1 MVLTS
6 LVPRPH
12 LSWEVWS
19 GHETR
24 SLLCSDDGGPIDR
37 PRQIAM
43 KISDWEDFVY
53 IDIIFGLF
61 GEGLLGFGEGWR
73 IGRALL
79 LCSHLCEHLFSISEF
94 SQSWEG
100 SCFILTSWVA
110 QIAQP
115 LAEGNRFAPV
125 STLWILNLTR
135 DLGIHTSVELLY
147 TFYWGRA

>member
-1 MVLTS
+1 MYNVS
-6 LVPRPH
+6 Y
-12 LSWEVWS
+12 
-19 GHETR
+19 TR
-24 SLLCSDDGGPIDR
+24 SIENDAMTNMAWSLLCSDDGG

-43 KISDWEDFVY
+43 KISDWEILY
-53 IDIIFGLF
+53 RDIVFWLF
-61 GEGLLGFGEGWR
+61 GEGLLGFGDGWR

-79 LCSHLCEHLFSISEF
+79 QCSHLCEHLFSISEF